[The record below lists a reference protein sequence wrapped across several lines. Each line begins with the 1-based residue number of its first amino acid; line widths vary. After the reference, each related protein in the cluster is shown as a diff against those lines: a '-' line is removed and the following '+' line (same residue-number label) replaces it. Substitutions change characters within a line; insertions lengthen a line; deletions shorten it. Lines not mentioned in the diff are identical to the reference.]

1 MSNWTC
7 GRGGRVA
14 WLSFDRP
21 PDDQVRFDDLVDLRG
36 ELTALAPDEDIS
48 VVVLGSARPG
58 GFIGHADRGEIK
70 AMREGGS
77 GRLEEWLTTLLAIED
92 LPQPVVA
99 AVRGPAR
106 GGGCEIALACTFRI
120 AGPQASFCQLE
131 IDRGAM
137 PGAGATQRLP
147 RLIGAGR
154 AAHMIMTG
162 RAVGAAEAQAMG
174 LVDAVIEGPDVAA
187 GMARWAGELASK
199 PRASL
204 VGVKR
209 ALLAAQ
215 RLPMAEGLRLE
226 QRLFHEVLTAKGE
239 RA

>member
-1 MSNWTC
+1 M
-7 GRGGRVA
+7 A

-99 AVRGPAR
+99 AVRGPPAAAAAR
-106 GGGCEIALACTFRI
+106 SRSPAPSGSPGRRHPSASWRSTAEPCPAPVPPSAC
-120 AGPQASFCQLE
+120 
-131 IDRGAM
+131 
-137 PGAGATQRLP
+137 PG
-147 RLIGAGR
+147 
-154 AAHMIMTG
+154 
-162 RAVGAAEAQAMG
+162 
-174 LVDAVIEGPDVAA
+174 
-187 GMARWAGELASK
+187 
-199 PRASL
+199 
-204 VGVKR
+204 
-209 ALLAAQ
+209 
-215 RLPMAEGLRLE
+215 
-226 QRLFHEVLTAKGE
+226 
-239 RA
+239 